1 MGIWQLFLVNLKVIY
16 RNRSGVFWTLMV
28 PAAIYTILALLP
40 LPNFGD
46 QNFAYSDYLL
56 SGIITMVIMQG
67 GIYTLAYWMV
77 DLRARGVI
85 RRFQVTPLKK
95 RNLIL
100 SLLAAR
106 ATIALAQAVLL
117 SVIGLLFFDANL
129 SGNLLL
135 VLLFTV
141 LGAFIFL
148 PLGLLISTFA
158 DTYEAAAPITA
169 ALGLPLIFLG
179 NIFYP
184 VSILP
189 PALRTIS
196 EFLPTTYLADA
207 LRSLYL
213 TGSTEYLLRD
223 AFILALWA
231 GGILIVTIWR
241 FKFRE

>member
-1 MGIWQLFLVNLKVIY
+1 MGFWQLFIVNLKVIY

-28 PAAIYTILALLP
+28 PAVIYTILALLP

-46 QNFAYSDYLL
+46 RNFAYSDYLL

-100 SLLAAR
+100 AVLSAR
-106 ATIALAQAVLL
+106 ATVSLAQALL
-117 SVIGLLFFDANL
+117 LTLIGTLFFNAHL
-129 SGNLLL
+129 MGNPLY
-135 VLLFTV
+135 VVFFAS

-158 DTYEAAAPITA
+158 ETYEAAAPITA
-169 ALGLPLIFLG
+169 AIGLPFIFLG

-184 VSILP
+184 VSSLP
-189 PALRTIS
+189 RTLQIIS
-196 EFLPTTYLADA
+196 DILPTTYLSDA
-207 LRSLYL
+207 LRAVYL
-213 TGSTEYLLRD
+213 TGSSANLPKDTL
-223 AFILALWA
+223 ILGSWMV
-231 GGILIVTIWR
+231 GILILTIWR

>member
-1 MGIWQLFLVNLKVIY
+1 MGFWQLFVVNLKVIY

-28 PAAIYTILALLP
+28 PAAIYTILAVLP

-46 QNFAYSDYLL
+46 KNYNYSDYLL
-56 SGIITMVIMQG
+56 AGIITMVIMQG

-85 RRFQVTPLKK
+85 RRLQVTPLKK

-100 SLLAAR
+100 ALLSAR
-106 ATIALAQAVLL
+106 ATIALAQAILL
-117 SVIGLLFFDANL
+117 SAIGVLFFHAHL
-129 SGNLLL
+129 SGNLFM
-135 VLLFTV
+135 VLLFTAI
-141 LGAFIFL
+141 GAFIFL
-148 PLGLLISTFA
+148 PLGLLISTIA

-169 ALGLPLIFLG
+169 ALGLPFIFLG

-196 EFLPTTYLADA
+196 QILPTTYLADA
-207 LRSLYL
+207 LRALYL
-213 TGSTEYLLRD
+213 TGSSEYLLRD
-223 AFILALWA
+223 GIILLLWVA
-231 GGILIVTIWR
+231 GILTVTIWR

>member
-1 MGIWQLFLVNLKVIY
+1 MGIWQLFIVNLKVIY

-100 SLLAAR
+100 GLLGAR
-106 ATIALAQAVLL
+106 ATIALAQAILL
-117 SVIGLLFFDANL
+117 SAIGLLFFDANL

-148 PLGLLISTFA
+148 PLGLLISTVA

-184 VSILP
+184 VSVLP

-207 LRSLYL
+207 LRALYL

-223 AFILALWA
+223 GFILLLWA
-231 GGILIVTIWR
+231 IGILVVTIWR